1 MRTCVTAVT
10 GTAKERGRKRA
21 HYRPLEIVDTEGC
34 RIWILEE
41 DVRRLI
47 RVVGGTLGG
56 VCRDDECV
64 YGCEGG
70 ERKRRAGETEAEAG
84 PRRGRSWGMSGSQN
98 KIDGPRG
105 RGRRFGWKSGKSK
118 IHTSDGKEDGGLA
131 SGYRRGEGDAGL
143 GQRARLDHA
152 RPAGGSHQC
161 SENGRRGERDGRRG
175 LDAGHVL
182 ERERCRGYT
191 VEEAAGAA
199 AACAGIGPKEER
211 DRSYPTVTLS
221 RTEGPRGQGVAGD
234 FLRRGFGL
242 R

>member
-1 MRTCVTAVT
+1 M
-10 GTAKERGRKRA
+10 
-21 HYRPLEIVDTEGC
+21 
-34 RIWILEE
+34 
-41 DVRRLI
+41 I

-118 IHTSDGKEDGGLA
+118 THTSDGKEDGGLA

-191 VEEAAGAA
+191 VEEAAG
-199 AACAGIGPKEER
+199 GSGGLR
-211 DRSYPTVTLS
+211 WDW
-221 RTEGPRGQGVAGD
+221 TEGGARQKLPHRDAVSDGGTPGARGG
-234 FLRRGFGL
+234 RGLF
-242 R
+242 